1 MITVILCDLYTFE
14 EPGAC
19 GHWYHILMKLFC
31 AMALFAASLP
41 AVINPDLKHVN
52 SVYILPMSSGMDQFL
67 ANRLTTL
74 GVFQVVTD
82 PQKADALITDRIGES
97 FQDKLEELYPPPPKP
112 KDEKKDDKDKK
123 DKKDDMS
130 APPIPHVS
138 SFNNGKGNFFIVDRR
153 SRNVLWS
160 VYERPKDS
168 TPGELTKAAEK
179 VVKRLKADLIE
190 K

>member
-1 MITVILCDLYTFE
+1 M
-14 EPGAC
+14 AC

-31 AMALFAASLP
+31 ALALLAASLC
-41 AVINPDLKHVN
+41 AAINADLRHVS

-82 PQKADALITDRIGES
+82 PQRADAVITDRIGEP
-97 FQDKLEELYPPPPKP
+97 FQAKLEELYPPPKPP
-112 KDEKKDDKDKK
+112 KDDKSAKDDKKDDKK
-123 DKKDDMS
+123 DGKGDLTGPV
-130 APPIPHVS
+130 APRVS
-138 SFNNGKGNFFIVDRR
+138 SFNNGRGNFFIVDRR

-160 VYERPKDS
+160 LYERPKDS
-168 TPGELTKAAEK
+168 TPGELTRTAEK
-179 VVKRLKADLIE
+179 IVKRLKADLVE

>member
-1 MITVILCDLYTFE
+1 VAY
-14 EPGAC
+14 

-31 AMALFAASLP
+31 ALAICAASLW
-41 AVINPDLKHVN
+41 AVINPDLKHVS

-82 PQKADALITDRIGES
+82 PQRADAVITDRIGEP
-97 FQDKLEELYPPPPKP
+97 FQAKLEELYPPPKP
-112 KDEKKDDKDKK
+112 VVKEEKKEEKKEDKK
-123 DKKDDMS
+123 DRKDELS
-130 APPIPHVS
+130 APPEARVS
-138 SFNNGKGNFFIVDRR
+138 SFNTGKGNFFIVDRR

-160 VYERPKDS
+160 VYERPKNT
-168 TPGELTKAAEK
+168 TPSELTKTADK
-179 VVKRLKADLIE
+179 VVKHLKSDLVE

>member
-1 MITVILCDLYTFE
+1 
-14 EPGAC
+14 
-19 GHWYHILMKLFC
+19 MKLFC
-31 AMALFAASLP
+31 ALALFAAGL
-41 AVINPDLKHVN
+41 AAAINADLRRVN
-52 SVYILPMSSGMDQFL
+52 MVYILPMSSGMDQFL

-82 PQKADALITDRIGES
+82 PQKADALITDRIGQS
-97 FQDKLEELYPPPPKP
+97 FQDKLEELYPPLKP
-112 KDEKKDDKDKK
+112 VLKDEKKDDKK

-130 APPIPHVS
+130 APPVPHVS
-138 SFNNGKGNFFIVDRR
+138 SFNTGKGNFFIVDRR

-168 TPGELTKAAEK
+168 TPGELTKTAEK
-179 VVKRLKADLIE
+179 VVRRLKTDLIE

>member
-14 EPGAC
+14 EPG
-19 GHWYHILMKLFC
+19 GVRHWYHILMKLFC
-31 AMALFAASLP
+31 AIALFAASLL
-41 AVINPDLKHVN
+41 AVINPDLRHVS
-52 SVYILPMSSGMDQFL
+52 SVYILPMGSGMDQFL

-97 FQDKLEELYPPPPKP
+97 FQDKLEELYPPPKP
-112 KDEKKDDKDKK
+112 VVKDEKKDDKK

-130 APPIPHVS
+130 AAPIPHIS
-138 SFNNGKGNFFIVDRR
+138 SFNTGKGNFFIVDRR

-160 VYERPKDS
+160 IYERPKNS
-168 TPGELTKAAEK
+168 TPSELTKTAEK
-179 VVKRLKADLIE
+179 VVKHLKDDLIE

>member
-1 MITVILCDLYTFE
+1 M
-14 EPGAC
+14 AC

-31 AMALFAASLP
+31 AMAVLAASLL
-41 AVINPDLKHVN
+41 AVINPDLKHVS

-82 PQKADALITDRIGES
+82 PQRADALITDRIGES
-97 FQDKLEELYPPPPKP
+97 FQDKLEELYPSPKP
-112 KDEKKDDKDKK
+112 VLKDEKKDD
-123 DKKDDMS
+123 MS
-130 APPIPHVS
+130 AAPIPHVS
-138 SFNNGKGNFFIVDRR
+138 SFNTGKGNFFIVDRR

-160 VYERPKDS
+160 IYERPKNS
-168 TPGELTKAAEK
+168 TPSELTKTAEK
-179 VVKRLKADLIE
+179 VVKRLKDDLID